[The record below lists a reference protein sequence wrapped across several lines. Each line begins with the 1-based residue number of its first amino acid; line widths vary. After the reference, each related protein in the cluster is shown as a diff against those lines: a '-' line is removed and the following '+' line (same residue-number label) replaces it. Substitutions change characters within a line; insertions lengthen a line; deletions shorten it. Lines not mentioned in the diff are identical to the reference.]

1 MQTHYQPSRL
11 FNHDIFSNEELKCL
25 HEIAAASPLEQLTS
39 SARWKEESAIDF
51 VFTSAQIEG
60 NTYSRAD
67 TISLLKIGKTANDK
81 RYTDAVMIMNLRTA
95 YDYILENAHWVLTN
109 PQTEFLKYHSILM
122 QGLLPNDELGKA
134 RTTKGTM
141 IGGSSYVPLS
151 GANLLGKE
159 LPILFTELSK
169 IEDPFAKAIYAST
182 NLSYLQYF
190 EDGNK
195 RTSRV
200 FQNAV
205 LMANNLAPVLFPV
218 AAIADYI
225 DATLVYY
232 EQGDTLMSRAFM
244 LEAYKQAYGDCSQE
258 HPQISEVAA
267 DACGGDGRSGTSH
280 PRG

>member
-1 MQTHYQPSRL
+1 METHYQSSL
-11 FNHDIFSNEELKCL
+11 LLNHQIFSDDDLKCL
-25 HEIAAASPLEQLTS
+25 HEIASNSPLTQMVS

-67 TISLLKIGKTANDK
+67 TIGLLKIGKTANDK
-81 RYTDAVMIMNLRTA
+81 RYSDAVMIMNLRAA
-95 YDYILENAHWVLTN
+95 YDYILENANLVQIN
-109 PQTEFLKYHSILM
+109 PASEFSKYHAILM
-122 QGLLPNDELGKA
+122 RGLISDNEIGTV
-134 RTTKGTM
+134 RITKGTR

-151 GANLLGKE
+151 GANLLNRE
-159 LPILFTELSK
+159 LAILFEELSN
-169 IEDPFAKAIYAST
+169 ISDPFAKSIYAAA

-218 AAIADYI
+218 TSIRDYI
-225 DATLVYY
+225 DATLLYY
-232 EQGDTLMSRAFM
+232 EQGDPIMLRSFM
-244 LEAYKQAYGDCSQE
+244 LEAYRQAYGDCQHEPSSLPDE
-258 HPQISEVAA
+258 IP
-267 DACGGDGRSGTSH
+267 
-280 PRG
+280 